1 MNTHSQTAVRQR
13 VDVQKP
19 NLYAVIIHND
29 DTTTMEFVVDILVL
43 IFNKSQPEAAGLMLD
58 VHEKGQGQAGIYTY
72 DIAET
77 KKTQANKLAAD
88 NGFPLKLTL
97 QEVPS

>member
-1 MNTHSQTAVRQR
+1 MNSHSQTSTRQR

-29 DTTTMEFVVDILVL
+29 DTTTMDFVVDILVQV
-43 IFNKSQPEAAGLMLD
+43 FGKSQQEAAALMFD

-77 KKTQANKLAAD
+77 KKAQASKLAAD

-97 QEVPS
+97 QEVQS

>member
-1 MNTHSQTAVRQR
+1 MHAHSHTSTRER
-13 VDVQKP
+13 VDVKKP

-29 DTTTMEFVVDILVL
+29 DTTTMDFVVDILTR
-43 IFNKSQPEAAGLMLD
+43 IFNKSQADAVALMYD

-77 KKTQANKLAAD
+77 KKAQASKLAAAD
-88 NGFPLKLTL
+88 GFPLKLTL
-97 QEVPS
+97 QEVPF